1 MKTSFSNPHVGGR
14 AMNYV
19 KLVVLVLVLIL
30 AVSFAK
36 NNTQP
41 VTIAYYFGWET
52 PAFDMYLLIFIPF
65 FVGVVVG
72 TLVGFGGR
80 LNLKNTLRKLHKSNR
95 ELEEKLKQVRE
106 AQIAQEVE
114 AQEVEAQMIE
124 EKSTD
129 TEVIPTT

>member
-1 MKTSFSNPHVGGR
+1 
-14 AMNYV
+14 MNYI
-19 KLVVLVLVLIL
+19 KLVILVFVIIL

-36 NNTQP
+36 SNTQP

-52 PAFDMYLLIFIPF
+52 PPFDMYLLIFIPF

-80 LNLKNTLRKLHKSNR
+80 LNLKNTVRKIHKSNR
-95 ELEEKLKQVRE
+95 ELQEKLKKVQE
-106 AQIAQEVE
+106 AKISTEYE
-114 AQEVEAQMIE
+114 TPIPE
-124 EKSTD
+124 EMSTD

>member
-1 MKTSFSNPHVGGR
+1 
-14 AMNYV
+14 MNYV

-41 VTIAYYFGWET
+41 VTISYYFGWET

-65 FVGVVVG
+65 FVGIVVG
-72 TLVGFGGR
+72 TLVGFGSR
-80 LNLKNTLRKLHKSNR
+80 LNLKNTVKRLHRSNT
-95 ELEEKLKQVRE
+95 ELGEKLKKAQE
-106 AQIAQEVE
+106 AQISAEYE
-114 AQEVEAQMIE
+114 TPMLE
-124 EKSTD
+124 EKSTE

>member
-1 MKTSFSNPHVGGR
+1 
-14 AMNYV
+14 MNYV
-19 KLVVLVLVLIL
+19 KLVVLVFVIIL

-65 FVGVVVG
+65 FVGVVAG
-72 TLVGFGGR
+72 TLVGLGGR
-80 LNLKNTLRKLHKSNR
+80 LNLKNTLRKLHKSKA
-95 ELEEKLKQVRE
+95 ELEEKLKKAKE
-106 AQIAQEVE
+106 AQISREYETPVLGE
-114 AQEVEAQMIE
+114 TP
-124 EKSTD
+124 TD

>member
-1 MKTSFSNPHVGGR
+1 
-14 AMNYV
+14 MNYV

-41 VTIAYYFGWET
+41 VTISYYFGWET

-95 ELEEKLKQVRE
+95 ELEEKLKKAQE
-106 AQIAQEVE
+106 AQISREYE
-114 AQEVEAQMIE
+114 TPMLE
-124 EKSTD
+124 EESTD

>member
-1 MKTSFSNPHVGGR
+1 
-14 AMNYV
+14 MNYV

-52 PAFDMYLLIFIPF
+52 PPFDMYLLIFIPF
-65 FVGVVVG
+65 FVGIVVG
-72 TLVGFGGR
+72 TLVGFGAR

-114 AQEVEAQMIE
+114 AQEVEAQMLE

>member
-1 MKTSFSNPHVGGR
+1 
-14 AMNYV
+14 MNYI
-19 KLVVLVLVLIL
+19 KLVILVFVIIL

-36 NNTQP
+36 SNTQP

-52 PAFDMYLLIFIPF
+52 PPFDMYLLIFIPF

-80 LNLKNTLRKLHKSNR
+80 LNLKNTVRKIHKSNR
-95 ELEEKLKQVRE
+95 ELQEKLKKVQE
-106 AQIAQEVE
+106 AKISTEYE
-114 AQEVEAQMIE
+114 TPIPE
-124 EKSTD
+124 ERSTD

>member
-1 MKTSFSNPHVGGR
+1 
-14 AMNYV
+14 MNYV

-106 AQIAQEVE
+106 AQIV
-114 AQEVEAQMIE
+114 QEVEAQMLE
-124 EKSTD
+124 EKPTD